1 MGRHLALHAAV
12 GGIVEL
18 LDQGDDA
25 LQKINAEGAVG
36 VVDAEGNGQGQ
47 GVGAVLLRACLV
59 DAANSGF
66 RAVTLTTFR
75 DVAWNGPFYSRIGFA
90 EVEDLKAHPRLA
102 KELAEEAAAG
112 LPPERRTAMI
122 HFL

>member
-1 MGRHLALHAAV
+1 
-12 GGIVEL
+12 
-18 LDQGDDA
+18 
-25 LQKINAEGAVG
+25 
-36 VVDAEGNGQGQ
+36 
-47 GVGAVLLRACLV
+47 LLRACLV

-75 DVAWNGPFYSRIGFA
+75 DVAWNGPFYGRIGFV
-90 EVEDLKAHPRLA
+90 EVDDLEAHPRLA
-102 KELAEEAAAG
+102 KELAKEAAAG